1 MSNQKEEVRKA
12 YMEMQEAMIKKDMNK
27 LNEIVKDDKKFVH
40 MDGKTQTKEQFFEE
54 IRNGTLNYFNSVLKD
69 EVITV
74 NGDKAN
80 IKGKTTLKAK
90 VYGMEGE
97 WTLPTDANFEKING
111 KWIFCN

>member
-1 MSNQKEEVRKA
+1 MNEEQKAVRQA
-12 YMEMQEAMIKKDMNK
+12 YIDMQNAMIKKDMEALNK
-27 LNEIVKDDKKFVH
+27 IVKDDKKFVH
-40 MDGKTQTKEQFFEE
+40 MDGKIQTKEEFFEE
-54 IRNGTLNYFNSVLKD
+54 IKNGTLNYFNSVLKN

-74 NGDKAN
+74 KGNKAN
-80 IKGKTTLKAK
+80 IKGNTTLKAK

>member
-69 EVITV
+69 EVITL

>member
-12 YMEMQEAMIKKDMNK
+12 YMEMQEAMIKKDMKK

-54 IRNGTLNYFNSVLKD
+54 IKNGTLNYFNSVLKD